1 MSFIDTLINVDRFVI
16 AGLKAY
22 DEICD
27 RAWNETASALKA
39 AGRPDDEI
47 AEAAALNAKNV
58 TTGRGKLH
66 RDLWLKMF
74 PLIISDQRA
83 PDTGGDVEGE

>member
-16 AGLKAY
+16 AGLNAY
-22 DEICD
+22 DKLCE
-27 RAWNETASALKA
+27 RAWEETASALKA

-47 AEAAALNAKNV
+47 AEAAALNNERV
-58 TTGRGKLH
+58 TAGRGKLH

-74 PLIISDQRA
+74 TVMLDDQRA